1 MRNVRF
7 TIKLAG
13 VNIGVHASFLSSKEF
28 CKEYLTSEAADFEV
42 SITRDD
48 IAFEAAASEIECS
61 DKYYET
67 LAIYRK
73 IAEALIH
80 REILLVHGSTL
91 KVGENGYMFTAAS
104 GVGKSTHAALWKK
117 LLGEKATIINDDKP
131 LLRINN
137 DGVEVFGTPWSGEK
151 SINTNTSAPL
161 KSICFIEQN
170 ATNDIQQ
177 IEKTS
182 AIDKLVPQIY
192 KSDNAENVI
201 KTLELANLLM
211 KNVDFYQLKC
221 NTDISAARLSYTTL
235 AG

>member
-1 MRNVRF
+1 M
-7 TIKLAG
+7 
-13 VNIGVHASFLSSKEF
+13 NIAVHASFLSSKEF
-28 CKEYLTSEAADFEV
+28 CKDYLTSEAADIEV
-42 SITRDD
+42 AVTPDD
-48 IAFEAAASEIECS
+48 IAFEAVASEIECS

-73 IAEALIH
+73 IAEALIP

-91 KVGENGYMFTAAS
+91 KVDGNGYMFTAAS

-117 LLGEKATIINDDKP
+117 LLGEKATVINDDKP
-131 LLRINN
+131 LLKISKN
-137 DGVEVFGTPWSGEK
+137 DVEVFGTPWSGEK

-161 KSICFIEQN
+161 KSICFIEQSKVN
-170 ATNDIQQ
+170 EIRH

-192 KSDNAENVI
+192 KSDNANNVV
-201 KTLELANLLM
+201 KTLELANELM

-221 NTDISAARLSYTTL
+221 NTDISAAQLSYKVL
-235 AG
+235 SA